1 MSDNRLS
8 IAHLKGG
15 AIIEMGDHMLMELI
29 ENVMDPNT
37 KADAVRK
44 LTLELVVKPGKDR
57 AVGSFEIRTKSTLA
71 PQAAV
76 EGTLSFGHDSDG
88 CSSASEIGGEIDPNR
103 VLLPGTVT
111 DNKSA
116 AAGDSNDEETI
127 EPTNHKVTPM
137 QRAGGM

>member
-1 MSDNRLS
+1 MNDRLS
-8 IAHLKGG
+8 IADLKSG
-15 AIIEMGDHMLMELI
+15 AIIEMGDHMLAELI

-44 LTLELVVKPGKDR
+44 LTIDIVVKPGKDR
-57 AVGSFEIRTKSTLA
+57 SFASFEIRTKSTLA

-76 EGTLSFGHDSDG
+76 EGSLSFGIDSNG

-103 VLLPGTVT
+103 ALLPDVIV

-116 AAGDSNDEETI
+116 AAGDAAEASHTYE
-127 EPTNHKVTPM
+127 KVTPM
-137 QRAGGM
+137 QRAGGMK